1 MSDAPAA
8 HETDQGTASEGD
20 GATAVA
26 EAPAPVAEEPTAEE
40 QVVTEG
46 TSSDEDA
53 RAVEKLFSFSGF
65 VHVGPGARE
74 CEDGEDGSCGDPLH
88 FHAWCRLPNKFQI
101 GAIRK
106 KAMAAKARTARRL
119 KDEASDDYA
128 ILEDELD
135 SMREAGKEALVEEVL
150 SRTYWKDHMAAMKEL
165 AEDEEGEFT
174 NIEEDQT
181 RWKELT
187 DMPEAERPTDEYDE
201 LTRHLDKW
209 NSEVDRVRDENQRP
223 QREGLEAREVDDLI
237 DLIRNERIKA
247 QADQEYMQ
255 VYSAEEW
262 ALCTLRPRP
271 ADKGTPNTAVFGSIE
286 QLKEAPP
293 EVVVA
298 LESFFAEL
306 EGEFANRAAVR
317 AEGNS

>member
-1 MSDAPAA
+1 V
-8 HETDQGTASEGD
+8 TDGT
-20 GATAVA
+20 
-26 EAPAPVAEEPTAEE
+26 
-40 QVVTEG
+40 
-46 TSSDEDA
+46 TSSDDSLT
-53 RAVEKLFSFSGF
+53 VEKMFNFSGF
-65 VHVGPGARE
+65 VHVGPGAAE

-101 GAIRK
+101 GTIRK
-106 KAMAAKARTARRL
+106 KAMATKARTARRL

-135 SMREAGKEALVEEVL
+135 TIREAGKEALVEEVL

-174 NIEEDQT
+174 EIEEDQK

-187 DMPEAERPTDEYDE
+187 DLPEDQRPADEYDE

-209 NSEVDRVRDENQRP
+209 NSEVDRVREEHQRP
-223 QREGLEAREVDDLI
+223 QREGLEAREVEDLLGLVR
-237 DLIRNERIKA
+237 DERIRT

-255 VYSAEEW
+255 VYSAELW
-262 ALCTLRPRP
+262 AICTLRPRP
-271 ADKGTPNTAVFGSIE
+271 AEKGTPNERVFGSIE

-298 LESFFAEL
+298 LEAFFAEL

-317 AEGNS
+317 AEGN